1 MGCRVRGKRGTVI
14 ALERSV
20 AAAFIAGGQHAN
32 GEQMGARRRGPLN
45 LKTMSHDPFKA
56 AAARLDAF
64 LHTVEERFKKTPKVT
79 TAVDGVGASF
89 PSVFTEA
96 SKPTTFG
103 PMADS
108 DSSSGA
114 TSTPAVAAELGVGD
128 TVRRNGM
135 PSDMP
140 MKVTRVDDG
149 VVFATMTDHQGSRE
163 VGFAADQVDVV
174 TKAPTEETF
183 PEITSYQS
191 TVAMSAVGSLASATA
206 VSAGSANVSAA
217 STATPREGP
226 ASATAAIVP
235 PTPYVPGEAS
245 PPFILLPD
253 GTKQFGNAPTGP
265 LVNVV
270 PNKQPAVSTEFGV
283 GATFRIRGTTTPLTV
298 SRIGDGVV
306 FARYTDDQGSRD
318 VPFIPGQVDL
328 LTAAP

>member
-1 MGCRVRGKRGTVI
+1 M
-14 ALERSV
+14 
-20 AAAFIAGGQHAN
+20 
-32 GEQMGARRRGPLN
+32 
-45 LKTMSHDPFKA
+45 DPIKA

-89 PSVFTEA
+89 PSVYTDA

-108 DSSSGA
+108 VSSSVA
-114 TSTPAVAAELGVGD
+114 TSPPAVAAELGVGD

-149 VVFATMTDHQGSRE
+149 VVFATVTDNQGSRE

-183 PEITSYQS
+183 PTIASYQS
-191 TVAMSAVGSLASATA
+191 AVAMSTAGPLSSATA
-206 VSAGSANVSAA
+206 ANTASANVSAA
-217 STATPREGP
+217 SASTASERPRTNS
-226 ASATAAIVP
+226 ASAVSTE
-235 PTPYVPGEAS
+235 PTPYVAGDDS
-245 PPFILLPD
+245 PPFIMLPD

-270 PNKQPAVSTEFGV
+270 PNKQPPVPTDFGP
-283 GATFRIRGTTTPLTV
+283 GATFRIKGMPTGAPMTV
-298 SRIGDGVV
+298 TRIGEGVL
-306 FARYTDDQGSRD
+306 FAQYTDDQGTRD
-318 VPFIPGQVDL
+318 MPFIPGQLDL
-328 LTAAP
+328 VSAAP